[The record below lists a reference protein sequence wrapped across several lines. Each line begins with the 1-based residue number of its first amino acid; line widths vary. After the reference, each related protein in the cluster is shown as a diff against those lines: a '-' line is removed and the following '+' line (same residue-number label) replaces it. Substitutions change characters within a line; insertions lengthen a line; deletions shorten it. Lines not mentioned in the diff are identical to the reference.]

1 MNNFDLRKYLAEGR
15 LKVNEGDMDHL
26 MHDLERELMQHD
38 WFYYMADDPRSYDK
52 GTNEQRELKK
62 LLKMLNNSPEAIA
75 LYNKYAPV
83 QDGIDLRIKTVA
95 EEKRPDYPDVDE
107 VGKFFIV
114 EKPTKDSEMVD
125 VVYEL
130 SLPEFALQIKGGLDV
145 KNILGVYKQKSD
157 ARRAGTEA
165 MKAFQDSLEEMEDAM
180 EAFRG
185 AKKDIEEKKAIAK
198 EKIQKLKQ

>member
-1 MNNFDLRKYLAEGR
+1 M
-15 LKVNEGDMDHL
+15 
-26 MHDLERELMQHD
+26 
-38 WFYYMADDPRSYDK
+38 
-52 GTNEQRELKK
+52 K
-62 LLKMLNNSPEAIA
+62 LLDLLNEVEKAEVVKEA
-75 LYNKYAPV
+75 V
-83 QDGIDLRIKTVA
+83 GIPT
-95 EEKRPDYPDVDE
+95 DE
-107 VGKFFIV
+107 IGKFFIV
-114 EKPTKDSEMVD
+114 EKPTKDSEMDD

-130 SLPEFALQIKGGLDV
+130 DLPEFALQIKGGLDI

-165 MKAFQDSLEEMEDAM
+165 LKAFQDTLKEMEDAM

>member
-1 MNNFDLRKYLAEGR
+1 M
-15 LKVNEGDMDHL
+15 
-26 MHDLERELMQHD
+26 
-38 WFYYMADDPRSYDK
+38 
-52 GTNEQRELKK
+52 K
-62 LLKMLNNSPEAIA
+62 LLDLLNEIEKSEVV
-75 LYNKYAPV
+75 KETV
-83 QDGIDLRIKTVA
+83 GIPT
-95 EEKRPDYPDVDE
+95 DE
-107 VGKFFIV
+107 IGKFFIV
-114 EKPTKDSEMVD
+114 EKPTKDSEMDD

-130 SLPEFALQIKGGLDV
+130 DLPAFALQIKGGLDI

-165 MKAFQDSLEEMEDAM
+165 MKAFQDTLKEMEDAM

>member
-1 MNNFDLRKYLAEGR
+1 MKLTDLLKEVEEAE
-15 LKVNEGDMDHL
+15 LVNEEVG
-26 MHDLERELMQHD
+26 
-38 WFYYMADDPRSYDK
+38 PK
-52 GTNEQRELKK
+52 
-62 LLKMLNNSPEAIA
+62 
-75 LYNKYAPV
+75 
-83 QDGIDLRIKTVA
+83 
-95 EEKRPDYPDVDE
+95 VDE

-114 EKPTKDSEMVD
+114 QRPTKDSEIED

-130 SLPEFALQIKGGLDV
+130 DLPALALQIKGGLDV

-165 MKAFQDSLEEMEDAM
+165 MKEFEASIKEMEDAM

-185 AKKDIEEKKAIAK
+185 AKKDIEEKKKLAK

>member
-1 MNNFDLRKYLAEGR
+1 M
-15 LKVNEGDMDHL
+15 
-26 MHDLERELMQHD
+26 
-38 WFYYMADDPRSYDK
+38 
-52 GTNEQRELKK
+52 K
-62 LLKMLNNSPEAIA
+62 LLDLLNEVEKAEVVKEA
-75 LYNKYAPV
+75 V
-83 QDGIDLRIKTVA
+83 GIPT
-95 EEKRPDYPDVDE
+95 DE
-107 VGKFFIV
+107 IGKFFIV
-114 EKPTKDSEMVD
+114 EKPTKDSEMDD

-130 SLPEFALQIKGGLDV
+130 DLPAFALQIKGGLDI

-165 MKAFQDSLEEMEDAM
+165 MKAFQDTLKEMEDAM

>member
-1 MNNFDLRKYLAEGR
+1 MKLVD
-15 LKVNEGDMDHL
+15 
-26 MHDLERELMQHD
+26 
-38 WFYYMADDPRSYDK
+38 
-52 GTNEQRELKK
+52 
-62 LLKMLNNSPEAIA
+62 LLKEVEEAEVV
-75 LYNKYAPV
+75 KEME
-83 QDGIDLRIKTVA
+83 GI
-95 EEKRPDYPDVDE
+95 PVDE
-107 VGKFFIV
+107 IGKFFIV
-114 EKPTKDSEMVD
+114 EKPTKDSEMED

-165 MKAFQDSLEEMEDAM
+165 MKAYQDSLKEMEDAM

>member
-1 MNNFDLRKYLAEGR
+1 MKLTDLLNEIEEAEMV
-15 LKVNEGDMDHL
+15 KEMEGI
-26 MHDLERELMQHD
+26 
-38 WFYYMADDPRSYDK
+38 P
-52 GTNEQRELKK
+52 
-62 LLKMLNNSPEAIA
+62 
-75 LYNKYAPV
+75 
-83 QDGIDLRIKTVA
+83 
-95 EEKRPDYPDVDE
+95 VDE
-107 VGKFFIV
+107 IGKFFIV

-130 SLPEFALQIKGGLDV
+130 TLPEFALQVKGGLDV

-157 ARRAGTEA
+157 ANRAGTEA

>member
-1 MNNFDLRKYLAEGR
+1 M
-15 LKVNEGDMDHL
+15 
-26 MHDLERELMQHD
+26 
-38 WFYYMADDPRSYDK
+38 
-52 GTNEQRELKK
+52 K
-62 LLKMLNNSPEAIA
+62 LLDLLKEVEEAEVV
-75 LYNKYAPV
+75 KEVEGFP
-83 QDGIDLRIKTVA
+83 IDEI
-95 EEKRPDYPDVDE
+95 
-107 VGKFFIV
+107 GKFFIV
-114 EKPTKDSEMVD
+114 EKPTQNSEMED

-165 MKAFQDSLEEMEDAM
+165 LKAFQDSLKEMEDAM

-198 EKIQKLKQ
+198 EKIQKIKQ

>member
-1 MNNFDLRKYLAEGR
+1 MKLTDLLNEIEEAEMV
-15 LKVNEGDMDHL
+15 KEMEGI
-26 MHDLERELMQHD
+26 
-38 WFYYMADDPRSYDK
+38 P
-52 GTNEQRELKK
+52 
-62 LLKMLNNSPEAIA
+62 
-75 LYNKYAPV
+75 
-83 QDGIDLRIKTVA
+83 
-95 EEKRPDYPDVDE
+95 VDE
-107 VGKFFIV
+107 IGKFFIV
-114 EKPTKDSEMVD
+114 EKPTKDSEMED

-165 MKAFQDSLEEMEDAM
+165 LKAFQDSLEEMEDAM

>member
-1 MNNFDLRKYLAEGR
+1 MKLTDLLNEIEEAEMV
-15 LKVNEGDMDHL
+15 KEMEGI
-26 MHDLERELMQHD
+26 
-38 WFYYMADDPRSYDK
+38 P
-52 GTNEQRELKK
+52 
-62 LLKMLNNSPEAIA
+62 
-75 LYNKYAPV
+75 
-83 QDGIDLRIKTVA
+83 IDEI
-95 EEKRPDYPDVDE
+95 
-107 VGKFFIV
+107 GKFFIV
-114 EKPTKDSEMVD
+114 EKPTKDSEMED

>member
-1 MNNFDLRKYLAEGR
+1 M
-15 LKVNEGDMDHL
+15 
-26 MHDLERELMQHD
+26 
-38 WFYYMADDPRSYDK
+38 
-52 GTNEQRELKK
+52 K
-62 LLKMLNNSPEAIA
+62 LL
-75 LYNKYAPV
+75 
-83 QDGIDLRIKTVA
+83 DLLKEV
-95 EEKRPDYPDVDE
+95 EEKEIVKEVAGIPTDE
-107 VGKFFIV
+107 IGKFFIV
-114 EKPTKDSEMVD
+114 EKPTKNSEMED

-130 SLPEFALQIKGGLDV
+130 TLPEFALQIKGGLDV

-165 MKAFQDSLEEMEDAM
+165 MKAFQDTLKEMEDAM